1 MPDEYQKLKDILR
14 TNIKAVKDVTDN
26 LFYVR
31 DKLDATQETVAD
43 LLARVEELEANP
55 SSGVVDGVRAFSATS
70 GSSAATV
77 TQQLQALDLEPE
89 ALPDLIMQHP
99 SWLRPFSVAAE
110 VEYHQLEEDSFRL
123 LRSKMGYLRVIRLS
137 NGTEWAYFEEMS
149 NERFQRIPLLSKIFM
164 DSAGKYELSW
174 ARAWTSI
181 PLRLQT
187 LQRGS
192 RWEILELGQYV
203 SERGEVKTD
212 V

>member
-1 MPDEYQKLKDILR
+1 MDEYQKLKDILR
-14 TNIKAVKDVTDN
+14 SNIKAVKDVTDN
-26 LFYVR
+26 LFYVK

-77 TQQLQALDLEPE
+77 SQQLQALDLELE
-89 ALPDLIMQHP
+89 ALSALIMQHP
-99 SWLRPFSVAAE
+99 SWLRPFSVVAE
-110 VEYHQLEEDSFRL
+110 VEYHQLEQDSFRL
-123 LRSKMGYLRVIRLS
+123 LRSKTGYLRVIRLS

-149 NERFQRIPLLSKIFM
+149 KERFQRIPLLSKIFA
-164 DSAGKYELSW
+164 DSEEKYEFSW
-174 ARAWTSI
+174 ATAWTSI

-192 RWEILELGQYV
+192 RWEVLELGQYI
-203 SERGEVKTD
+203 SERSKD
-212 V
+212 

>member
-1 MPDEYQKLKDILR
+1 M
-14 TNIKAVKDVTDN
+14 
-26 LFYVR
+26 FYVK
-31 DKLDATQETVAD
+31 DKLDATQDTVAD
-43 LLARVEELEANP
+43 LLARVEELEAAN
-55 SSGVVDGVRAFSATS
+55 SSSDFVDGVRAFSTTS
-70 GSSAATV
+70 GGSAATV
-77 TQQLQALDLEPE
+77 TQQSQALDLEPE

-123 LRSKMGYLRVIRLS
+123 LRSKTGYLRVIRLS

-149 NERFQRIPLLSKIFM
+149 KERFQRIPLLSKLFA
-164 DSAGKYELSW
+164 DSEGQYEFSW
-174 ARAWTSI
+174 ARAWTST

-203 SERGEVKTD
+203 SERGKE
-212 V
+212 

>member
-1 MPDEYQKLKDILR
+1 MSDEYQKLKDILR
-14 TNIKAVKDVTDN
+14 SNIKAVKDVTDN
-26 LFYVR
+26 LFYVK

-77 TQQLQALDLEPE
+77 SQQMQALDLEPE
-89 ALPDLIMQHP
+89 ALPALIMQHP
-99 SWLRPFSVAAE
+99 SWLRPFSVVAE
-110 VEYHQLEEDSFRL
+110 VEYHQLEQDSFRL
-123 LRSKMGYLRVIRLS
+123 LRSKTGYLRVIRLS

-149 NERFQRIPLLSKIFM
+149 KERFQRIPLLSKIFA
-164 DSAGKYELSW
+164 DSEEKYEFSW
-174 ARAWTSI
+174 ATAWTST

-192 RWEILELGQYV
+192 RWEVIELGHYV
-203 SERGEVKTD
+203 SERGKD
-212 V
+212 

>member
-1 MPDEYQKLKDILR
+1 MSDEYHKLKDILR
-14 TNIKAVKDVTDN
+14 SNIKAVKDVTDN
-26 LFYVR
+26 LFYVK

-43 LLARVEELEANP
+43 LLARVEELEAANS

-70 GSSAATV
+70 GGSAATV

-99 SWLRPFSVAAE
+99 SWLRPFSIAAE

-123 LRSKMGYLRVIRLS
+123 LRSKTGYLRVIRLS

-149 NERFQRIPLLSKIFM
+149 KERFQRIPLLSKIFA
-164 DSAGKYELSW
+164 DSEGKYEFSW
-174 ARAWTSI
+174 ARAWTST

-203 SERGEVKTD
+203 SERGKE
-212 V
+212 

>member
-1 MPDEYQKLKDILR
+1 MSDEYQKLKDILR
-14 TNIKAVKDVTDN
+14 SNIKAVKDVADN
-26 LFYVR
+26 LFYVK

-55 SSGVVDGVRAFSATS
+55 SLAVVDGVRAFSASS

-123 LRSKMGYLRVIRLS
+123 LRSKTGYLSVIRLS

-149 NERFQRIPLLSKIFM
+149 NERFQRIPLMSKIFA
-164 DSAGKYELSW
+164 DSEGKDEFSW
-174 ARAWTSI
+174 ARAWTST

-192 RWEILELGQYV
+192 RWEVVELGQYV
-203 SERGEVKTD
+203 SERGKD
-212 V
+212 

>member
-1 MPDEYQKLKDILR
+1 MPDEYQKLKHILR
-14 TNIKAVKDVTDN
+14 SNIKSVKDVTDN
-26 LFYVR
+26 LLYLKE
-31 DKLDATQETVAD
+31 KLDATQETVAD

-55 SSGVVDGVRAFSATS
+55 PSGVVDGVRAFGATS
-70 GSSAATV
+70 GSSATTV

-123 LRSKMGYLRVIRLS
+123 LRSKTGYLRVIRLS

-149 NERFQRIPLLSKIFM
+149 KERFQRIPLLSKIFK
-164 DSAGKYELSW
+164 DSEEKYEFSW
-174 ARAWTSI
+174 ARAWTST

-187 LQRGS
+187 LQLGS
-192 RWEILELGQYV
+192 RWEILEHGQYI
-203 SERGEVKTD
+203 SERGKD
-212 V
+212 